1 MPPTKNLWEPWWLRH
16 WETPTWPLIN
26 WITTCLVWTERYL
39 INWTEKPLPFSS
51 YWLTSNSASF
61 LMDQLLNEINAESGS
76 IGYRRF
82 IRELITQAIVRKH
95 FSFDTVN
102 TYLSELHKEIYND
115 LCENTIIYYNM
126 FATEEFKSQWNL
138 GNSEPTS
145 FGNWTCPGNDVT

>member
-1 MPPTKNLWEPWWLRH
+1 
-16 WETPTWPLIN
+16 
-26 WITTCLVWTERYL
+26 
-39 INWTEKPLPFSS
+39 
-51 YWLTSNSASF
+51 
-61 LMDQLLNEINAESGS
+61 MDQLLHEINAESGS

-145 FGNWTCPGNDVT
+145 FGN